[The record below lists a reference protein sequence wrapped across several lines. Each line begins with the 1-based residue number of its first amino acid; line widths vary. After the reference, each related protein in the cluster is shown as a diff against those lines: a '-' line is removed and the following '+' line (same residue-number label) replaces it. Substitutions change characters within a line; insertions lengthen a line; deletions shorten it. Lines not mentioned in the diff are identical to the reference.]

1 MAIARTIY
9 TAGYANIV
17 WTADQEGI
25 TCHNGETPGTAAL
38 PSTSLVLQ
46 SVDWSKDTPKENI
59 TSFGTSAF
67 ERISNEA
74 ESAEIELECYPSQGI
89 GSAITKL
96 ANTALAEQPTYVNVV
111 SNAGS
116 VNFALLSSFEFEA
129 SMGDVPTMS
138 MTFMGNAGTPE
149 GGITPET
156 TLAALAN
163 VGTTAVISI
172 GLKGSG
178 GTANAEAAMFNA
190 VFPQSASFSWD
201 AGVESVG
208 RLGNPI
214 SKATYFGNPPG
225 EASIDC
231 EGLAS
236 PGAVQWVYLFSTNL
250 GTAAE
255 TYSGTV
261 NTGGVITSA
270 SQPLTIGARFI
281 GNAGDTSSESVSI
294 AVGELFGTFSTTT
307 EGTAQGVIIG

>member
-1 MAIARTIY
+1 MAISRTIY

-17 WTADQEGI
+17 WTADQEGENP
-25 TCHNGETPGTAAL
+25 HNGMGANTAAL

-89 GSAITKL
+89 GTAIKAL
-96 ANTALAEQPTYVNVV
+96 ANAALAEQPTYVNVA

-138 MTFMGNAGTPE
+138 MTFMGNAGAATSS
-149 GGITPET
+149 ITPSA

-163 VGTTAVISI
+163 VGTTAVISV
-172 GLKGSG
+172 GLRGSG
-178 GTANAEAAMFNA
+178 GTANATTAMFNA

-231 EGLAS
+231 EGLAT
-236 PGAVQWVYLFSTNL
+236 PGAVQWVYLFSTNV

-261 NTGGVITSA
+261 NTGGDITVG
-270 SQPLTIGARFI
+270 SQPLTIGAQFI
-281 GNAGDTSSESVSI
+281 NNAGDTSSESVSI

-307 EGTAQGVIIG
+307 EGTAQGVTIK